1 MTFEPTGNALS
12 LQPPV
17 LCEST
22 NTTTVESGDALSLGV
37 LLEELVAGS
46 EQLAM
51 IPLSERIRLVEA
63 VLKNVVRVSREC
75 VYCSSAILQIEPT
88 DDIRS

>member
-22 NTTTVESGDALSLGV
+22 NTTTVESGDALSPGV

-63 VLKNVVRVSREC
+63 VRKNVVRVSREW
-75 VYCSSAILQIEPT
+75 VDCSTAIKQ
-88 DDIRS
+88 